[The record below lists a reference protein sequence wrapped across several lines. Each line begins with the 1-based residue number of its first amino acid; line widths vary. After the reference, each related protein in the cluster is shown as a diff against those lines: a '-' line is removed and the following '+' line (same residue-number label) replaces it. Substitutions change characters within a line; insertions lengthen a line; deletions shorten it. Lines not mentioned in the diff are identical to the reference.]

1 MGSESAGIGWR
12 QSARWHPARGLAI
25 VLVVAAGCGPRAP
38 QIEFGNRHYSA
49 ALRTAANTRSAD
61 RLART
66 KELITRDQ
74 AAGLIGP
81 EEHAWYQE
89 IIALGEAGRWA
100 DAERRAIEF
109 RRDQHR

>member
-1 MGSESAGIGWR
+1 MDRESAGIWWGPAAWWR
-12 QSARWHPARGLAI
+12 RACPLAI
-25 VLVVAAGCGPRAP
+25 VLAVAAGCGPRAP

-66 KELITRDQ
+66 KELIARDH
-74 AAGLIGP
+74 AAGRIGP

>member
-1 MGSESAGIGWR
+1 MGSESAGMR
-12 QSARWHPARGLAI
+12 RRTAARWRRACGPAI
-25 VLVVAAGCGPRAP
+25 VLAVAVGCGPRAP
-38 QIEFGNRHYSA
+38 QIEFGNGHYSA

-66 KELITRDQ
+66 KELIARDQ

-81 EEHAWYQE
+81 EEHAWYGE
-89 IIALGEAGRWA
+89 IITLGEAGRWA
-100 DAERRAIEF
+100 DAERRAIQF

>member
-1 MGSESAGIGWR
+1 MGSDSTGIWSR
-12 QSARWHPARGLAI
+12 PAARWHRGRGLAI
-25 VLVVAAGCGPRAP
+25 VLVLAAGCGPRAP
-38 QIEFGNRHYSA
+38 QVEFGNRHYSA

-66 KELITRDQ
+66 KQLIARDQ
-74 AAGLIGP
+74 AAGRIGP

-100 DAERRAIEF
+100 DAERRAIQF
-109 RRDQHR
+109 RRDQQR

>member
-1 MGSESAGIGWR
+1 MGRESAGIR
-12 QSARWHPARGLAI
+12 RRPSARCRRAYALAI
-25 VLVVAAGCGPRAP
+25 VLAVATGCGPRAP

-61 RLART
+61 RLAQT
-66 KELITRDQ
+66 KQLIARDQ
-74 AAGLIGP
+74 AAGRIGP

-100 DAERRAIEF
+100 DAERRAIQF
-109 RRDQHR
+109 RRDQQR